1 MPYYIKQWS
10 DQTASLIAEDG
21 YSLDT
26 FESLADAIDAC
37 IYDCMVE
44 PEYIARQNNYSDTS
58 PPDLESSLVLFLKEN
73 LSYLKK
79 HGSI

>member
-37 IYDCMVE
+37 FYDCMVE
-44 PEYIARQNNYSDTS
+44 PEYIERHDNYPGVSDL
-58 PPDLESSLVLFLKEN
+58 DFESDFV
-73 LSYLKK
+73 
-79 HGSI
+79 